1 MRQLMI
7 FAVVLVVLGGVAA
20 RYADQ
25 AVSSPPQQAAVV
37 QPAYEPRE
45 PTIRTQPEV

>member
-1 MRQLMI
+1 MRQLMIFI

-25 AVSSPPQQAAVV
+25 AVSSPPQQTAVV
-37 QPAYEPRE
+37 QPAYEPR
-45 PTIRTQPEV
+45 

>member
-7 FAVVLVVLGGVAA
+7 FAIVLVVLGGVAA

-25 AVSSPPQQAAVV
+25 AV
-37 QPAYEPRE
+37 RL
-45 PTIRTQPEV
+45 RRRRLRW

>member
-7 FAVVLVVLGGVAA
+7 FAVVLVVLGGAAA

-25 AVSSPPQQAAVV
+25 AVSSPRRRLRWCSRLTSRANRRHQGAA
-37 QPAYEPRE
+37 
-45 PTIRTQPEV
+45 

>member
-25 AVSSPPQQAAVV
+25 AVSSPPQQTGAAGLRAARTDDV
-37 QPAYEPRE
+37 
-45 PTIRTQPEV
+45 RTQPDA